1 MSKVNPI
8 PPMFHAVTPHLI
20 IDGCAKAIDFYKK
33 AFGAE
38 EISRMPAP
46 DGQRLMHAMIKIGNS
61 VLMLCDDFPEWGAAK
76 SPKAL
81 GQSSVTL
88 HMYVPDA
95 DASFKRAL
103 DAGATVSMPI
113 ADMFWGD
120 RYGIVKDPFGH
131 EWSIATHI
139 KDMTGEE
146 MMQAM
151 KQMCG

>member
-1 MSKVNPI
+1 
-8 PPMFHAVTPHLI
+8 MFHAVTPHLI

-38 EISRMPAP
+38 EISRLPAP
-46 DGQRLMHAMIKIGNS
+46 DGKKVMHAMIKIGNS

-146 MMQAM
+146 MMLAM
-151 KQMCG
+151 KRMCG